1 MVGLRAIDVNPSEG
15 IKYKINEFQKN
26 VRNSRAL
33 FTGTVLKGG
42 PISPEEIINAYI
54 NANRALFQTNKEMS
68 KDVKAAQILGLGED
82 QLSNIMEERG
92 ASNDYK
98 YLSSEQFK
106 PYEIS
111 DSVKKLFQKNAE
123 ALGVAN
129 PLDSS
134 EDVIDRIIDILK
146 EVPLSGDFPQIEN
159 PFKESILQKFVPT
172 TNVNP
177 TGQLP
182 PVVLGADV
190 VSVANSLNK
199 NLVGGVT
206 PQTTNLIQ
214 QSNALDSFIRG
225 R

>member
-1 MVGLRAIDVNPSEG
+1 
-15 IKYKINEFQKN
+15 
-26 VRNSRAL
+26 
-33 FTGTVLKGG
+33 
-42 PISPEEIINAYI
+42 
-54 NANRALFQTNKEMS
+54 MS

-129 PLDSS
+129 PLDLS
-134 EDVIDRIIDILK
+134 EDVIDRIIDVLK
-146 EVPLSGDFPQIEN
+146 EAPLSGDFPQIEN
-159 PFKESILQKFVPT
+159 PFKESILQKFAPT
-172 TNVNP
+172 TNTNP

-199 NLVGGVT
+199 NLVGGVN

-214 QSNALDSFIRG
+214 QSNNLDSFIRG